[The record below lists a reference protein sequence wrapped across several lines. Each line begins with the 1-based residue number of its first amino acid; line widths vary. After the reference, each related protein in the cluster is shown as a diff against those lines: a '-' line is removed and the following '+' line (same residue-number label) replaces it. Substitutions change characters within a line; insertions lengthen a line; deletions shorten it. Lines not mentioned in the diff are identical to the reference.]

1 MKNKN
6 KFVLIVLSI
15 SALMIL
21 VSCQQQKAEWKG
33 TIEEENGVTVVKN
46 PNEPMYGELI
56 LDIEEDLC
64 IGREDDENYQ
74 FYRVSALAVDSKDN
88 IYVVDA
94 GNSHIQKFNKNG
106 NYILTI
112 GRKGQGPG
120 EFGLPTDLEIDDTT
134 GHIYVV
140 DKNERYVLGGR
151 RIQIF
156 SRSGEYLKGFTLEH
170 SISQFFL
177 DTDGFIFSV
186 YSLRDEEGN
195 KAKIVKFNS
204 EGKLIKECAEFL
216 DQKSVQ
222 IKNREASGS
231 FRALHAYTPGLLLT
245 AIDEQTFVYTQTL
258 RYEIFVIDNNCNVI
272 LKIQADEKP
281 QSITRS
287 EKDHIIGQLEEH
299 LSRRGSKWPKGVLEE
314 ACDFPSSRPFFR
326 GIATDDLQ
334 RLYLWRMKSVF
345 DKSEEQVFDVFSK
358 DGYFIHRIRMGF
370 LPNLIKDGYLY
381 NIEADDDTGE
391 VFIKRY
397 KIKNWKQIK
406 EEIQS

>member
-1 MKNKN
+1 MKNKYLVILAIC
-6 KFVLIVLSI
+6 FFISLVFLS
-15 SALMIL
+15 AN
-21 VSCQQQKAEWKG
+21 QGQKPQWKG
-33 TIEEENGVTVVKN
+33 TIEEEDGVTVVKN
-46 PNEPMYGELI
+46 PKEPMYGELI
-56 LDIEEDLC
+56 LDLEEDLC

-74 FYRVSALAVDSKDN
+74 FYRASALAVDSEDN
-88 IYVVDA
+88 IYVADA
-94 GNSHIQKFNKNG
+94 GNSRIQKFNKNG

-120 EFGLPTDLEIDDTT
+120 EFELPTDLEIDVTT

-140 DKNERYVLGGR
+140 DRNDLYVLGGR

-156 SRSGEYLKGFTLEH
+156 SSSGEYLKGFALEH

-186 YSLRDEEGN
+186 FSLRDEEGR
-195 KAKIVKFNS
+195 KTKIVKLNS
-204 EGKLIKECAEFL
+204 EGKLIKECAEFS

-222 IKNREASGS
+222 IKSGEASGS
-231 FRALHAYTPGLLLT
+231 FRAIHAYTPGLLLT

-272 LKIQADEKP
+272 LKIQGDEKP

-287 EKDHIIGQLEEH
+287 EKNHIIGQLEEH
-299 LSRRGSKWPKGVLEE
+299 LSRRGSKWPKGVIEE

-326 GIATDDLQ
+326 GITTDDLQ
-334 RLYLWRMKSVF
+334 RSYLWRVKLVL
-345 DKSEEQVFDVFSK
+345 DKSEEQVFDVYSK

-370 LPNLIKDGYLY
+370 LPELIKDGHLY
-381 NIEADDDTGE
+381 DIDENEDTGE
-391 VFIKRY
+391 VFIIRY
-397 KIKNWKQIK
+397 KIKNWSEIK
-406 EEIQS
+406 TGIN

>member
-1 MKNKN
+1 MKNKT
-6 KFVLIVLSI
+6 KVISIVSFLSAFMMLI
-15 SALMIL
+15 
-21 VSCQQQKAEWKG
+21 SCQQQKAEWKG
-33 TIEEENGVTVVKN
+33 TIKEENGVIVVKN
-46 PNEPMYGELI
+46 PKEPMYGELI

-74 FYRVSALAVDSKDN
+74 FYRASALAVDSEDN
-88 IYVVDA
+88 IYVADA
-94 GNSHIQKFNKNG
+94 GNSRIQKFNKNG

-120 EFGLPTDLEIDDTT
+120 EFWLPTGLEIDDTT

-140 DKNERYVLGGR
+140 DRNDLYVLGGR

-156 SRSGEYLKGFTLEH
+156 SSSGEDLKGFALRH

-186 YSLRDEEGN
+186 SSLRDEEGR
-195 KAKIVKFNS
+195 KTKIVKLNS
-204 EGKLIKECAEFL
+204 EGKLIKECAEFS

-222 IKNREASGS
+222 IKSEEASGS
-231 FRALHAYTPGLLLT
+231 FKAIHAYTPGLLLT

-326 GIATDDLQ
+326 GITTDDLQ
-334 RLYLWRMKSVF
+334 RLYLWRVKSIL
-345 DKSEEQVFDVFSK
+345 DESEEQIFDVYSK
-358 DGYFIHRIRMGF
+358 DGYFIYRIKMAF
-370 LPNLIKDGYLY
+370 LPELVKNGYLY
-381 NIEADDDTGE
+381 NIEEDDNTGE

-406 EEIQS
+406 EKI

>member
-1 MKNKN
+1 M
-6 KFVLIVLSI
+6 
-15 SALMIL
+15 
-21 VSCQQQKAEWKG
+21 
-33 TIEEENGVTVVKN
+33 
-46 PNEPMYGELI
+46 
-56 LDIEEDLC
+56 
-64 IGREDDENYQ
+64 
-74 FYRVSALAVDSKDN
+74 
-88 IYVVDA
+88 
-94 GNSHIQKFNKNG
+94 
-106 NYILTI
+106 
-112 GRKGQGPG
+112 
-120 EFGLPTDLEIDDTT
+120 
-134 GHIYVV
+134 
-140 DKNERYVLGGR
+140 
-151 RIQIF
+151 
-156 SRSGEYLKGFTLEH
+156 KGFALEH

-195 KAKIVKFNS
+195 KAKIVKLNS

-222 IKNREASGS
+222 IKSREASGS

-245 AIDEQTFVYTQTL
+245 AIDEQTFAYTQTL

-287 EKDHIIGQLEEH
+287 EKDYIIGQLEEH

-314 ACDFPSSRPFFR
+314 ACAFPSSRPFFR
-326 GIATDDLQ
+326 GITTDDLQ
-334 RLYLWRMKSVF
+334 RLYLWRVKSVF

-370 LPNLIKDGYLY
+370 LPELVKNGYLY
-381 NIEADDDTGE
+381 NIEEDDDTGE

-397 KIKNWKQIK
+397 KIKNWEQIK
-406 EEIQS
+406 EGI

>member
-1 MKNKN
+1 MM
-6 KFVLIVLSI
+6 LI
-15 SALMIL
+15 
-21 VSCQQQKAEWKG
+21 SCQQQKAEWKG
-33 TIEEENGVTVVKN
+33 TIQEVDGVTVVKN
-46 PNEPMYGELI
+46 PKEPMYGELI
-56 LDIEEDLC
+56 LDLEEDLC

-74 FYRVSALAVDSKDN
+74 FYRASGLAVDSEDN

-94 GNSHIQKFNKNG
+94 GNRHIQKFNKNG

-120 EFGLPTDLEIDDTT
+120 EFELPTGLKIDDTT

-156 SRSGEYLKGFTLEH
+156 SSSGEYLKGFTLEH

-177 DTDGFIFSV
+177 GTDGFIFSV
-186 YSLRDEEGN
+186 YSMHDEEGR
-195 KAKIVKFNS
+195 KTKIVKLNS

-216 DQKSVQ
+216 DQKFVQ
-222 IKNREASGS
+222 IKSREVSGS

-245 AIDEQTFVYTQTL
+245 AIDEQTFAYTQTL
-258 RYEIFVIDNNCNVI
+258 RNEIFVIDNNCNVI

-287 EKDHIIGQLEEH
+287 EKDYIIGQLEEH

-326 GIATDDLQ
+326 GIKTDDLQ
-334 RLYLWRMKSVF
+334 RLYLWRVKSVF

-370 LPNLIKDGYLY
+370 LPKLIKDGHLY
-381 NIEADDDTGE
+381 DIDEDEDTGE
-391 VFIKRY
+391 VFIRRY

-406 EEIQS
+406 EGI

>member
-1 MKNKN
+1 M
-6 KFVLIVLSI
+6 IVL
-15 SALMIL
+15 
-21 VSCQQQKAEWKG
+21 VVTFSCTPQKTEWQG
-33 TIEEENGVTVVKN
+33 TIEVVDGVTVLKN
-46 PNEPMYGELI
+46 PKEPMYGELI
-56 LDIEEDLC
+56 LDLEEDLC

-74 FYRVSALAVDSKDN
+74 FHRAYALAVDSEDN
-88 IYVVDA
+88 IYVADA
-94 GNSHIQKFNKNG
+94 GNSRIQKFNKNG

-120 EFGLPTDLEIDDTT
+120 EFELPIDLEIADTT

-140 DKNERYVLGGR
+140 DKNDLYVLGGR

-156 SRSGEYLKGFTLEH
+156 SSSGEYLKGFALEH
-170 SISQFFL
+170 SIYKFFL

-186 YSLRDEEGN
+186 YSLHDEEGR
-195 KAKIVKFNS
+195 KTKIVKLNS
-204 EGKLIKECAEFL
+204 EGKLIKECAEYSGH
-216 DQKSVQ
+216 KSLQRKSGEV
-222 IKNREASGS
+222 SGS
-231 FRALHAYTPGLLLT
+231 FRAIHAYTPELLLT
-245 AIDEQTFVYTQTL
+245 AIDEQTFVYAHNL

-272 LKIQADEKP
+272 SKIQGDEKP

-326 GIATDDLQ
+326 GITTDDLQ
-334 RLYLWRMKSVF
+334 RLYLWRVKSVL

-370 LPNLIKDGYLY
+370 LPELIKDGHLY
-381 NIEADDDTGE
+381 DIDEGEDTGE
-391 VFIKRY
+391 VFIRRY
-397 KIKNWKQIK
+397 NIKNWDQIK
-406 EEIQS
+406 K